1 MKTALFTFIVGR
13 SSFIELKNAGR
24 LRTVLIS
31 IAVWTKTLLYR
42 IITA

>member
-1 MKTALFTFIVGR
+1 MKTALFTFIVDR

-24 LRTVLIS
+24 LRTAFIS

>member
-24 LRTVLIS
+24 RSQCGRKPYS
-31 IAVWTKTLLYR
+31 IA
-42 IITA
+42 